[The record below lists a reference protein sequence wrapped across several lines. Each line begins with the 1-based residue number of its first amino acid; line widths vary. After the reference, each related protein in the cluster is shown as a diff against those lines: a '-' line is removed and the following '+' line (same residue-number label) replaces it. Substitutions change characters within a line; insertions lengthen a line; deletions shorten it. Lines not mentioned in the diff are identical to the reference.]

1 MAAGKGIVHGLAL
14 ALRQDSVVATFT
26 AGHGA
31 VVRVLAVGI
40 SQAVADQNRLEVD
53 VTVLVREDL
62 RGENGNVVS
71 SITLSSDVEVLL
83 GVLREF
89 LEEQCQQRIDVLAGS
104 GGVADGVATVRV
116 ANVDGLVKKDDRGV
130 AVPSG
135 WVVLELDVVIDGG
148 WAELEEETSQG
159 GAAGAAI
166 EPEDNGVVL
175 GIISRL
181 EEPCEVIC

>member
-1 MAAGKGIVHGLAL
+1 MTI
-14 ALRQDSVVATFT
+14 R
-26 AGHGA
+26 
-31 VVRVLAVGI
+31 I
-40 SQAVADQNRLEVD
+40 SQAVADQNRLEID
-53 VTVLVREDL
+53 VAVLMREDF

-71 SITLSSDVEVLL
+71 CITLPSNMEVLL

-89 LEEQCQQRIDVLAGS
+89 LEEQRQQRIDVLAGS

-116 ANVDGLVKKDDRGV
+116 ANIDGLVKEYDRGV

-135 WVVLELDVVIDGG
+135 WVVLELDVVTDGRR
-148 WAELEEETSQG
+148 AELEEETRQG
-159 GAAGAAI
+159 GAARATV

-181 EEPCEVIC
+181 EEPCEAMC